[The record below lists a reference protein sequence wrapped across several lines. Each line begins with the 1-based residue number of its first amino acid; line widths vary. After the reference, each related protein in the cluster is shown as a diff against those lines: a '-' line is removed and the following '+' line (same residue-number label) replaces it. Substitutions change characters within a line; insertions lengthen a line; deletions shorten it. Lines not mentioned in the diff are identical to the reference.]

1 MANKFFLYKYE
12 EGDIIT
18 MKKAHP
24 CGSKDWLV
32 IRAGAEIKLRCQGC
46 GHDVALPRPS
56 VEKSTV
62 AVRKSGEDR

>member
-12 EGDIIT
+12 EGEIVT

-62 AVRKSGEDR
+62 AVRKPGDDK